1 MTKKFPDV
9 VVATVVMVGVGA
21 VVIIVGNDIEV
32 VSVVAVVDGVG
43 VVSSRITRELEIFSM
58 AIFD

>member
-1 MTKKFPDV
+1 MTKNFPDV
-9 VVATVVMVGVGA
+9 VVAVVVVVGVGA
-21 VVIIVGNDIEV
+21 DVIIVEV

>member
-1 MTKKFPDV
+1 MTKNFQDV
-9 VVATVVMVGVGA
+9 VVAVVVMVGVGA
-21 VVIIVGNDIEV
+21 VVIIVGSDIEV

-43 VVSSRITRELEIFSM
+43 VVSSRIMRELEIFSM

>member
-9 VVATVVMVGVGA
+9 VVAVVVMVGVGA

-43 VVSSRITRELEIFSM
+43 VVS
-58 AIFD
+58 

>member
-9 VVATVVMVGVGA
+9 VVAAVVMVGVGA
-21 VVIIVGNDIEV
+21 VVIIVGKDIEV